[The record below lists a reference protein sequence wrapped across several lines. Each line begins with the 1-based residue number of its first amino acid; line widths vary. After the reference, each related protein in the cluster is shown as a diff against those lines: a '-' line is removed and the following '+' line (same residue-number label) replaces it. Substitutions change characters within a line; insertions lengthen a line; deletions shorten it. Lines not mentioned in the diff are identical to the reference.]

1 MGNPYVGNA
10 ATFLITTAFGLY
22 ILIVMLRFVLQ
33 IVRADFYNPMSQFIV
48 KATNP
53 VLRPLR
59 RYVPGAGGID
69 LASVVVMIVLKYVEL
84 SVTAWVVGHSPHVAG
99 VLMLS
104 VAQLL
109 SLLVNV
115 FFFAI
120 IIQVILS
127 WVNPGNYNPVIA
139 LVYSLTE
146 PLLGP
151 ARRVIPPIGG
161 LDLSPI
167 VVIVAL
173 KLVDL
178 LFIAP
183 IMDTARNML

>member
-33 IVRADFYNPMSQFIV
+33 IVRADFYNPVSQFIV
-48 KATNP
+48 RATNP

-59 RYVPGAGGID
+59 RFIPGAGGID
-69 LASVVVMIVLKYVEL
+69 LAAVLLMVTLKYVEL
-84 SVTAWVVGHSPHVAG
+84 SLTAWVVGHSPQFVG
-99 VLMLS
+99 LLMLS
-104 VAQLL
+104 VAHLL

-139 LVYSLTE
+139 LVSSLTE

-151 ARRVIPPIGG
+151 ARRVIPPMGG

-167 VVIVAL
+167 VVLIAL
-173 KLVDL
+173 KLLDF

-183 IMDTARNML
+183 IMDTARNLL

>member
-1 MGNPYVGNA
+1 
-10 ATFLITTAFGLY
+10 
-22 ILIVMLRFVLQ
+22 
-33 IVRADFYNPMSQFIV
+33 
-48 KATNP
+48 
-53 VLRPLR
+53 
-59 RYVPGAGGID
+59 
-69 LASVVVMIVLKYVEL
+69 
-84 SVTAWVVGHSPHVAG
+84 
-99 VLMLS
+99 MLS

-127 WVNPGNYNPVIA
+127 WVNPGKYNPVIA

>member
-33 IVRADFYNPMSQFIV
+33 VVRADFYNPVSQFIV

-59 RYVPGAGGID
+59 RYVPGAGAID
-69 LASVVVMIVLKYVEL
+69 LASVLVMIVLKYVEL
-84 SVTAWVVGHSPHVAG
+84 SLTAWVVGHSPHFAG
-99 VLMLS
+99 LLMLA

-120 IIQVILS
+120 IVQVILS

-151 ARRVIPPIGG
+151 ARRIIPPMGG

>member
-33 IVRADFYNPMSQFIV
+33 IVHADFYNPMSQFIV
-48 KATNP
+48 KATDP

-69 LASVVVMIVLKYVEL
+69 LASVIVMIVLKYVEL
-84 SVTAWVVGHSPHVAG
+84 ALTAWIVGHSPHFAG

-104 VAQLL
+104 IAQLL

-151 ARRVIPPIGG
+151 ARRVIPPMGG